1 MNAAYVNNPNA
12 HIHDRTSLN
21 AMIADWTAKNGGPRR
36 FPRGWSGEWFCL
48 RQKMAELG
56 YDIQIKT
63 SMYSIKKI
71 GAPGRS
77 ERMGRERALER
88 IDEILIAHGKEPFKR
103 RNEA

>member
-12 HIHDRTSLN
+12 HIHDRSAIN
-21 AMIADWTAKNGGPRR
+21 AMVADWTAKNGGPRL

-63 SMYSIKKI
+63 SMYTIKKI
-71 GAPGRS
+71 GAHGRP

-88 IDEILIAHGKEPFKR
+88 IDEILIAHGKQPFLR
-103 RNEA
+103 RDAA